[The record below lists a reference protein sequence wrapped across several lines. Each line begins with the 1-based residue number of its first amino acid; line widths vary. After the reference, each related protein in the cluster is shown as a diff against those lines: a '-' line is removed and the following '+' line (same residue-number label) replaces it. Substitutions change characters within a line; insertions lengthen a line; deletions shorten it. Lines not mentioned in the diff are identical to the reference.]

1 MLPIAIREKESKITV
16 YGLKKEDI
24 QPMIK
29 RLSRCVREYKWPAI
43 LSPLSMVGEVAMEVM
58 IPLVMAD
65 LYDYGI
71 AAQNMAVVVTKSIQ
85 LVILALCSL
94 SFGVASAWFAAKAA
108 TGFAKNLRHD
118 MFHHVQNFS
127 FSNIDKFSTA
137 SIVTRLTSDVANLQ
151 MTFQMMIRM
160 AIRSPM
166 MLILAFTSALNIN
179 VRLSLVFCAAIPILV
194 TALLILAP
202 RVFKIFDRVFRTY
215 DKLNNVV
222 QENIHGI
229 RVVKSFVR
237 EEKETQKFTD
247 ISGNIFTDFCKAER
261 ILALNS
267 PIMQFCVYGCLL
279 AISWFG
285 ARMVV
290 ASGNN
295 PVLGLTTGQLSSM
308 FTYTT
313 QILSSFMMFSM
324 VFVMLTMS
332 RAPMKRCYELLIEQP
347 DLTSPR
353 EGAVKQVADGS
364 IDFENVGFRYSAT
377 ARHRALKE
385 VNLHIPSGA
394 TVGILGGTGSAKTTL
409 VQLIP
414 RLYDV
419 CEGSVKVGG
428 VDVRDY
434 DLQVLRDEVA
444 MVLQKNVL
452 FSGSIKENLRW
463 GNPEATDEQLI
474 HACRLACA
482 HDFIEGFPDGYDTH
496 IEQGGTNVSGGQKQ
510 RLCIARA
517 LLKKPKILIL
527 DDSTSAVDTR
537 TDAMIREAFR
547 TEIPGT
553 TKLIIAQRVASVQ
566 DADMII
572 VMENGM
578 VAAVG
583 NHQQLLDGCAIYREV
598 YESQRKGDA

>member
-1 MLPIAIREKESKITV
+1 
-16 YGLKKEDI
+16 
-24 QPMIK
+24 MIK
-29 RLSRCVREYKWPAI
+29 RLARCVREFKWPAI
-43 LSPLSMVGEVAMEVM
+43 LSPVCMIGEVAMEVT

-71 AAQNMAVVVTKSIQ
+71 EMQNMTVVVQKSLL
-85 LVILALCSL
+85 LVLCALISLA
-94 SFGVASAWFAAKAA
+94 FGSASAFLASKAA

-118 MFHHVQNFS
+118 MYHHVQSFS

-166 MLILAFTSALNIN
+166 MLILAMVSAMGIN
-179 VRLSLVFCAAIPILV
+179 VRLSLVFCAALPILIF
-194 TALLILAP
+194 ALVMLVP
-202 RVFKIFDRVFRTY
+202 SVFKIFDRVFKTY
-215 DKLNNVV
+215 DKLNTVV
-222 QENIHGI
+222 QENVRGI

-247 ISGNIFTDFCKAER
+247 ISGAIFKDFCKAER
-261 ILALNS
+261 IMALNN
-267 PIMQFCVYGCLL
+267 PIMQFCVYGCML

-285 ARMVV
+285 ANMVI

-295 PVLGLTTGQLSSM
+295 PALGLTTGQLSSM

-313 QILSSFMMFSM
+313 QILTSLMMFSV

-332 RAPMKRCYELLIEQP
+332 RAPLKRCYEILMEEP
-347 DLTSPR
+347 DLTSPA
-353 EGAVKQVADGS
+353 ENPVTEVPDGS
-364 IDFENVGFRYSAT
+364 IDFENVSFRYSAK
-377 ARHRALKE
+377 AKHRALKE
-385 VNLHIPSGA
+385 VSLHIPSGA
-394 TVGILGGTGSAKTTL
+394 TVGVLGGTGSSKTTL

-419 CEGSVKVGG
+419 TEGAVKVGG
-428 VDVRDY
+428 VDVRSY
-434 DLQVLRDEVA
+434 DLDVLRDQVA

-452 FSGSIKENLRW
+452 FSGTIRENLRW
-463 GNPEATDEQLI
+463 GNPNATDEELEK
-474 HACRLACA
+474 ACRLACA
-482 HDFIEGFPDGYDTH
+482 HDFITDFPDGYDTR

-537 TDAMIREAFR
+537 TDALIRQAFR
-547 TEIPGT
+547 EEIPGT
-553 TKLIIAQRVASVQ
+553 TKLIIAQRTASVQ
-566 DADMII
+566 DADMIV
-572 VMENGM
+572 VMDNGM
-578 VAAVG
+578 VVDHGTHAE
-583 NHQQLLDGCAIYREV
+583 LLERSAIYREV
-598 YESQRKGDA
+598 YESQRKGGEE